1 MNEDFLLVQ
10 SIKDYAIF
18 MLNTQ
23 GIITSWNEGAKK
35 INGYL
40 PNEIIGKHFSIFY
53 TREDL
58 DIDKPKNELRIAL
71 ATGKYEEE
79 GWRLRKDGSRFW
91 VNVIITAVYDD
102 SGKHV
107 GFSKITRDLT
117 DRKEVEERL
126 RRSEERYRL

>member
-23 GIITSWNEGAKK
+23 GIITSWNEGAKR

-53 TREDL
+53 TQEDL
-58 DIDKPKNELRIAL
+58 DSKKP
-71 ATGKYEEE
+71 
-79 GWRLRKDGSRFW
+79 
-91 VNVIITAVYDD
+91 
-102 SGKHV
+102 
-107 GFSKITRDLT
+107 
-117 DRKEVEERL
+117 
-126 RRSEERYRL
+126 